1 MDCVMWRVAVVPV
14 LTAGLL
20 APNPAHAQGVA
31 QVPLHVQ
38 LSVGGQRFDYRGP
51 GTCERTR
58 NAFVYE
64 LPASRWVVRHTEQN
78 RHVHLVL
85 WRPHRRPGD
94 LIAMTVRIGDRVH
107 RVNTVRTKTRSEAL
121 GSGQVTF
128 VPRDGGGTFAVRA
141 TSDGGESIAGTIT
154 CGTFTEQQGQF

>member
-1 MDCVMWRVAVVPV
+1 MGCDMRRLAVVPV
-14 LTAGLL
+14 VVAGLL
-20 APNPAHAQGVA
+20 DPNLARAQEAA

-38 LSVGGQRFDYRGP
+38 LSVGGQRFDYRGL
-51 GTCERTR
+51 GACEWTR

-64 LPASRWVVRHTEQN
+64 LPAARWTVRHTEQN

-94 LIAMTVRIGDRVH
+94 LVAMTVRLGDRAH
-107 RVNTVRTKTRSEAL
+107 RVNTVRTKTRIEAL

-128 VPRDGGGTFAVRA
+128 VPRDEGGTFTVQA
-141 TSDGGESIAGTIT
+141 TSDAGASIAGTIT
-154 CGTFTEQQGQF
+154 CGAFTQQQGQF